1 MAFDDLKNVTR
12 LNNGQPSYLAFCLD
26 NLDLREGDR
35 VLHVGCGVGYYT
47 VMAAFTG
54 QTPTFPSCGSSS
66 EPKGYITNWT
76 VTNNTFELATAYIDD
91 CPARRQGSFVWS
103 GNTGG

>member
-1 MAFDDLKNVTR
+1 MTETLPQRTIDPDKLMSFVFRAVDEVGAT
-12 LNNGQPSYLAFCLD
+12 LNTATVVM
-26 NLDLREGDR
+26 GDK
-35 VLHVGCGVGYYT
+35 LGYYT
-47 VMAAFTG
+47 VMAAYTG
-54 QTPTFPSCGSSS
+54 EAPVFPSCGSSS

-91 CPARRQGSFVWS
+91 CPARRQGTFVWS